1 MCRAEA
7 SFTTG
12 YLRTDHRSAARGL
25 AERTFNFSVR
35 IEQSAAT
42 SRSGI
47 VRGFAAMKIVNV
59 AATPLNVPL
68 AISLPGI
75 GRKSS
80 LEACFVEV
88 ETDAGIT
95 GHGLAAITGESVIA
109 EIVNAVIAPAIKGD
123 EALAHERIWDKLYW
137 TLLPRGQTGFGAQAL
152 SAVDIALWDIKGKA
166 LGQPVWRLLG
176 GARARVPLYAT
187 FGFNFFDRAQLAAA
201 AKLWVAQGYRRLKMV
216 VGHEAL
222 RRRETRLLAEVIRED
237 AARVAAVREAVGPD
251 VELFIDANCSLDLY
265 HATRLAEMVKPYGI
279 SFFEEPITQ
288 NDVLQ
293 MAQMRRA
300 TGMALACGQNEGLI
314 FRFRDLLLHEAVD
327 YVQPNVVSSGGFTHC
342 AKIAGLA
349 AAFNVP
355 LANGGA
361 WPYHNMH
368 LQAGL
373 ANGTLVE
380 MHYLAVELCRQ
391 IYRDLPEPKDG
402 WLTLPDAPGL
412 GFEPDRDAIA
422 RIARASQPSAL

>member
-1 MCRAEA
+1 
-7 SFTTG
+7 
-12 YLRTDHRSAARGL
+12 
-25 AERTFNFSVR
+25 
-35 IEQSAAT
+35 
-42 SRSGI
+42 
-47 VRGFAAMKIVNV
+47 MKIVNV

-75 GRKSS
+75 ERKSS

-95 GHGLAAITGESVIA
+95 GHGLAAITRESVIA

-123 EALAHERIWDKLYW
+123 DPLAHEHIWDKLYW

-187 FGFNFFDRAQLAAA
+187 FGFNFFDREQLAAA

-222 RRRETRLLAEVIRED
+222 RRRETRPLGEVIRED
-237 AARVAAVREAVGPD
+237 AARVAAVREAIGPD

-288 NDVLQ
+288 NDALQ

-327 YVQPNVVSSGGFTHC
+327 YVQPNVVSSGGFTQC
-342 AKIAGLA
+342 VKIAGLA
-349 AAFNVP
+349 AGFNVP

-368 LQAGL
+368 LQAGVS
-373 ANGTLVE
+373 NGTLVE

-391 IYRDLPEPKDG
+391 IYRDLPEPEDG
-402 WLTLPDAPGL
+402 WLALPDAPGL

-422 RIARASQPSAL
+422 RIARASQASAL